1 MEVIVNR
8 HTLREE
14 KLWGPSSNK
23 SSVSMFSVDFDY
35 VFKIF

>member
-8 HTLREE
+8 DHIKGE

-23 SSVSMFSVDFDY
+23 SSVSMFLVDFSY
-35 VFKIF
+35 IFKIF